1 MPGGPLPTL
10 RVVRAKLPAWV
21 PPAWTFPARK
31 VRIHALILAAMLWA
45 FAVVITFAGP
55 SNRSIA
61 GPIKGADFVHF
72 YTIGDLVRTG
82 RSELLYDFAGQHK
95 VQGELVTEAA
105 DLVYLPVYPPQAAII
120 FAPFS
125 MLTYWWAALFWAG
138 LTIVC
143 YAVIVWAAWRPVSA
157 QLPDPIFLAAAA
169 AAFPPFWQLV
179 LHGQTTIIVL
189 AAFCLGWLAL
199 ERQRPFLAGCAFA
212 LMAVK
217 PQFGLTLAVVTLA
230 RRDWPVVLGAVVSIA
245 LQAAIAYALLDPT
258 VFQDFLQMARVAAER
273 SDLLEPKSFQ
283 SHSLLT
289 VARLA
294 PSGLETVLWIGA
306 SAVVLWAAARVWC
319 LPAPLRLRL
328 SAVIIASVLVSPHLM
343 VYDATVLVLPLIWMS
358 AAVREMKQPADAS
371 WAWAAIYLFFATLL
385 APTAAVIGVQLS
397 VLLLLGLF
405 VLVTQL
411 CHESS
416 AFTPV
421 LIPRQSPQRLG
432 AGLPLR

>member
-1 MPGGPLPTL
+1 
-10 RVVRAKLPAWV
+10 V
-21 PPAWTFPARK
+21 PRAWTFPARK
-31 VRIHALILAAMLWA
+31 ARIHALILAAMLWV
-45 FAVVITFAGP
+45 FAVVVTCAGP

-61 GPIKGADFVHF
+61 GPMKGADFVHF
-72 YTIGDLVRTG
+72 YTIGDLVRTS

-95 VQGELVTEAA
+95 VQGELVPEAA
-105 DLVYLPVYPPQAAII
+105 DLVYLPVYPPQAAIV

-125 MLTYWWAALFWAG
+125 AFTYQPAVLLWLA

-143 YAVIVWAAWRPVSA
+143 YAAIAWAAWRPVSS
-157 QLPDPIFLAAAA
+157 QLSDPVFVTAAA

-199 ERQRPFLAGCAFA
+199 ERRRPFLAGCAFA

-245 LQAAIAYALLDPT
+245 LQAGIAYALLDTT
-258 VFQDFLQMARVAAER
+258 VFPDFLQMARVAAER

-283 SHSLLT
+283 SHSILT

-294 PSGLETVLWIGA
+294 PSELETVLWIGA
-306 SAVVLWAAARVWC
+306 SALVLWSAARVWC

-343 VYDATVLVLPLIWMS
+343 VYDATVLALPLIWMS
-358 AAVREMKQPADAS
+358 AAVREMRQPDAAS
-371 WAWAAIYLFFATLL
+371 WAWAAIYLLFATFL
-385 APTAAVIGVQLS
+385 APTAGIIGVQLS
-397 VLLLLGLF
+397 VLLLVGLF
-405 VLVTQL
+405 VLVTRL
-411 CHESS
+411 CHES

-421 LIPRQSPQRLG
+421 LIPQQSPQRLG

>member
-1 MPGGPLPTL
+1 
-10 RVVRAKLPAWV
+10 V
-21 PPAWTFPARK
+21 PRAWTFPVRK
-31 VRIHALILAAMLWA
+31 ARIHALTLAAILWA
-45 FAVVITFAGP
+45 FAVVVTFAGP
-55 SNRSIA
+55 SDRSIA

-95 VQGELVTEAA
+95 VQGELVPEAA
-105 DLVYLPVYPPQAAII
+105 DLLYLPVYPPQAAII
-120 FAPFS
+120 LAPFS
-125 MLTYWWAALFWAG
+125 AFTYRQAMVLWTA
-138 LTIVC
+138 LTIAC
-143 YAVIVWAAWRPVSA
+143 YALIVWAASRPVSA
-157 QLPDPIFLAAAA
+157 QLSDQVFLAAAA
-169 AAFPPFWQLV
+169 AAFPPLWQLV

-189 AAFCLGWLAL
+189 TAFCLGWVAL
-199 ERQRPFLAGCAFA
+199 ERRRPFLAGCAFA

-245 LQAAIAYALLDPT
+245 LQAGIAYALLDAT
-258 VFQDFLQMARVAAER
+258 VFQDFLQMARVAVER

-283 SHSLLT
+283 SHTLLT
-289 VARLA
+289 IARLA
-294 PSGLETVLWIGA
+294 PSGLETVLWMGA
-306 SAVVLWAAARVWC
+306 SALVLWTAARVWC

-343 VYDATVLVLPLIWMS
+343 VYDATVLALPLIWMS
-358 AAVREMKQPADAS
+358 AAVREMRQPDEAS
-371 WAWAAIYLFFATLL
+371 WAWAAIYLLFATLL
-385 APTAAVIGVQLS
+385 APTAAIIGVQLS

-405 VLVTQL
+405 VLVTRL

-416 AFTPV
+416 EFMPV
-421 LIPRQSPQRLG
+421 LIPQQSPQRLG